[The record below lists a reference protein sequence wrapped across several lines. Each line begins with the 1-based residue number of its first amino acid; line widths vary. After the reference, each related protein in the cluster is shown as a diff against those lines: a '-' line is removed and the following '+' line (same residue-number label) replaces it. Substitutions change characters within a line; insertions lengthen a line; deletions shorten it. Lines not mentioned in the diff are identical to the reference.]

1 MNFTKEEFL
10 IYCLLNAVDN
20 DSSFRKQ
27 NLVGIAEN
35 LNTVIFVKI
44 YNAIQQ
50 HDESMRNEIINI
62 NKVKHSLTDEE
73 VRSFVEKYLK
83 LTINNL

>member
-20 DSSFRKQ
+20 DSNFRKQ

-50 HDESMRNEIINI
+50 HDELMRNEVINV
-62 NKVKHSLTDEE
+62 NKMKHSLTDED
-73 VRSFVEKYLK
+73 VKSFVEEYLK
-83 LTINNL
+83 

>member
-10 IYCLLNAVDN
+10 IYCLLDAVDK

-44 YNAIQQ
+44 YNVIQQ
-50 HDESMRNEIINI
+50 HDVSMRDEVINM
-62 NKVKHSLTDEE
+62 NKVKHSISDEE
-73 VRSFVEKYLK
+73 VKAFIEEYKGE
-83 LTINNL
+83 

>member
-10 IYCLLNAVDN
+10 IYCLLDAVDK
-20 DSSFRKQ
+20 DADFRKQ
-27 NLVGIAEN
+27 NLVGIAEK
-35 LNTVIFVKI
+35 LDAVTFVKI
-44 YNAIQQ
+44 YNVIQQ
-50 HDESMRNEIINI
+50 HDALIREEIVNI

-73 VRSFVEKYLK
+73 VKSFVEKYLK

>member
-10 IYCLLNAVDN
+10 IYCLLDAVDK

-35 LNTVIFVKI
+35 LNIVIFVKI
-44 YNAIQQ
+44 YNVIQQ
-50 HDESMRNEIINI
+50 HDVSMRNEVIDI
-62 NKVKHSLTDEE
+62 NKEKYSISDEE
-73 VRSFVEKYLK
+73 IKLFIEKILMFS
-83 LTINNL
+83 IR

>member
-10 IYCLLNAVDN
+10 IYCLLNAVDK

-62 NKVKHSLTDEE
+62 NKEKHSLTDEE
-73 VRSFVEKYLK
+73 VRMFIEEYLF
-83 LTINNL
+83 L